1 MFTTN
6 MEHIKKMISD
16 EKMFRKEKL
25 EEAKELMDYL
35 SDNINYLDEADIG
48 EVSTSLKIIITMVGA
63 SNFKINGL
71 KQIIK
76 EMESK

>member
-1 MFTTN
+1 MFTAN

-25 EEAKELMDYL
+25 GEAKELMDYL
-35 SDNINYLDEADIG
+35 SDNINYLGEADIG
-48 EVSTSLKIIITMVGA
+48 EISTSLKILITMVGA